1 VSLTQVVRDRVSA
14 DLLTPASADLV
25 LRGTVTDYRFRPGV
39 RSPRNELLETGL
51 FVRARGVLWDRTRER
66 VVAGPVRSWA
76 QVGYALDD
84 PFAESEAR
92 RRVLDLLA
100 ERLVLELLTKEPQEG
115 PTGPPGPSKR

>member
-1 VSLTQVVRDRVSA
+1 M
-14 DLLTPASADLV
+14 
-25 LRGTVTDYRFRPGV
+25 
-39 RSPRNELLETGL
+39 
-51 FVRARGVLWDRTRER
+51 FVRARGGLWDRTRER